1 MRTRL
6 EVIFI
11 NQGFFNS
18 IRRMFDR
25 LLKMLFIRIMRH
37 HYKVQNNKIIFLNF
51 SGNYDCNQRGIC
63 DELIR
68 QKLNVK
74 LVWGVYKKTPL
85 GPQFFPEQ
93 VRPSLRKTFQFYRDI
108 ASSKI
113 IVDNGITTAFEFYP
127 KKKDQILIET
137 WHGSLGIKKF
147 GKAVNNDKKWIK
159 NAEKEAKM
167 TDFIISNSD
176 FEDAVYREDFW
187 KKTTIWKFG
196 HPRNDILFIDDEKAK
211 ALKKKI
217 CDEFEISEDAKL
229 CMYAPTF
236 REDGDLRPY
245 LIDYTKLKKALEER
259 FGGDWIILTRFHPR
273 TKKYVAN
280 YKLPSF
286 VVNASDYIDIQ
297 DLLRCIDIGITDYSS
312 WICEYMLRR
321 KPGFMFAL
329 DYENYVANQR
339 ELYYPLTDL
348 PFPVASNIDDLIKN
362 IKEFDD
368 EKFLTRCEEFLKEK
382 GSVDDGK
389 ASERVVNE
397 IRKIINQ

>member
-6 EVIFI
+6 ELIFI

-18 IRRMFDR
+18 MRKFFDR
-25 LLKMLFIRIMRH
+25 RLKMLFIRIMRH
-37 HYKVQNNKIIFLNF
+37 FYKVENNKIIFLNF

-63 DELIR
+63 DAILR
-68 QKLNVK
+68 QNLNMK
-74 LVWGVYKKTPL
+74 IVWGVYGRTAL
-85 GPQFFPEQ
+85 GPQFFPDRVKPVQ
-93 VRPSLRKTFQFYRDI
+93 RKTYRFYREI
-108 ASSKI
+108 ATSKI

-167 TDFIISNSD
+167 TDYIISNSD

-187 KKTTIWKFG
+187 KTTPIWKFG
-196 HPRNDILFIDDEKAK
+196 HPRNDILFMDDEKAK
-211 ALKKKI
+211 ELKKKI
-217 CDEFEISEDAKL
+217 CEELEFSPDAKI
-229 CMYAPTF
+229 CMYGPTF
-236 REDGDLRPY
+236 REDGNIKPY
-245 LIDYTKLKKALEER
+245 FIDYTALKEALEKR
-259 FGGDWIILTRFHPR
+259 FGGEWVILTRFHSR
-273 TKKYVAN
+273 TKKYVKN
-280 YKLPSF
+280 YKLPDF
-286 VVNASDYIDIQ
+286 VINASNYIDIQ
-297 DLLRCIDIGITDYSS
+297 DLLRIIDVGITDYSS

-329 DYENYVANQR
+329 DYKDYVENQR

-348 PFPVASNIDDLIKN
+348 PFPVSSNIDDLIKN
-362 IKEFDD
+362 IESFDD
-368 EKFLTRCEEFLKEK
+368 ALFAQRCEQFLQDK

-389 ASERVVNE
+389 AGERVVNE
-397 IRKIINQ
+397 IKKIINQ